1 MIANVSLTK
10 AYLLH
15 RESSASDFAQ
25 IHGQL
30 HKSRKTLRTS
40 WSRACHLYEP
50 SQGPASSSFSL
61 STLELACW
69 RGSYFKMT
77 AGHPEQD
84 QYSGASLVLT
94 TTAIWSVPAGSIHTA
109 AVELLTQGPHLLKAR
124 HVTGQ
129 DWACRGACRGACRR
143 PAKGKRGSGLRS
155 STAAV

>member
-1 MIANVSLTK
+1 M
-10 AYLLH
+10 H

-30 HKSRKTLRTS
+30 HESRKTLWTS

-69 RGSYFKMT
+69 RSSYFKTT

-84 QYSGASLVLT
+84 EYSGASLVLT
-94 TTAIWSVPAGSIHTA
+94 MPAVWSVPAGSIHTTT
-109 AVELLTQGPHLLKAR
+109 VELLSPEPRFPFAGLLQAPLQAQSCP
-124 HVTGQ
+124 VTCELLG
-129 DWACRGACRGACRR
+129 DEAPESESTSEGVCCR
-143 PAKGKRGSGLRS
+143 
-155 STAAV
+155 

>member
-1 MIANVSLTK
+1 MEPCLAMIANVSLTK

-30 HKSRKTLRTS
+30 HESRKTLRTS

-109 AVELLTQGPHLLKAR
+109 TVELLSPEPRFPFAGLLQAPLQAPLQAQSCP
-124 HVTGQ
+124 VT
-129 DWACRGACRGACRR
+129 WRAFRR
-143 PAKGKRGSGLRS
+143 
-155 STAAV
+155 